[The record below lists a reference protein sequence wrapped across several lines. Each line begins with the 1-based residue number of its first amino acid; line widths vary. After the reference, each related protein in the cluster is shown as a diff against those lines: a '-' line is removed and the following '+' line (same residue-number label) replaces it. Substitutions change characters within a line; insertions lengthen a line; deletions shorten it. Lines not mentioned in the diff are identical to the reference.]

1 MRNTSGL
8 KRGGSPGRP
17 KGSFNAPKVKR
28 ARLPL
33 PRGSVW
39 RRRIRPCSSGSR
51 VRGRCRKA
59 LEFVVKLT
67 GELKLTGAE
76 WERGQGGGDLRGRGP
91 NALTPEVFRA
101 AAAARL
107 AQRAQD
113 E

>member
-17 KGSFNAPKVKR
+17 RGSFNAPKVKQ
-28 ARLPL
+28 L
-33 PRGSVW
+33 VY
-39 RRRIRPCSSGSR
+39 
-51 VRGRCRKA
+51 RCLEEASEEAYQALLKRFKSKRTVQEA

-67 GELKLTGAE
+67 GELKLTG
-76 WERGQGGGDLRGRGP
+76 GPNGNGGKVAVIFVGGGP